1 MRRPVCRRSIV
12 ARGEQ
17 KAILAPFICGGFVV
31 VPFSNTEAFMRKTRV
46 VATAALAVVLFS
58 IGVLVSCNKSE
69 SPQPAQ
75 STGQTSNPEQPPKPN
90 PDRNAYFGEEHI
102 HTSWS
107 VDAWLMGNRL
117 TGPDDALKYA
127 QGQTIKHP
135 MGYDIKIDT
144 PMDFMGVTDHSEYV
158 GVTKQANTPGS
169 YVSKLPEAQPLIL
182 KDPNDQAEIQKTFTY
197 LVNLMSSAK
206 PVKAFMSPEVAGTIW
221 KENVKI
227 ADANNH
233 PGKFT
238 AFCSYEWTSMPNY
251 RNLHRNIF
259 FRDCTHIPP
268 MPFSALDSDHPEELW
283 KWMDAQRK
291 AGNELLAISH
301 NANLSDGWMYPI
313 DLDSFGRPIDAAW
326 AADRD
331 RNERLVEI
339 KQIKGQSET
348 HPLLSPNDEFASYE
362 LAQTGLLGQPATGG
376 RIDHI
381 QGSFGR
387 QALKDGITMQDVR
400 GYNPYKFG
408 MAGGSDS
415 HNTGSPYRQDNFYG
429 GHAEI
434 DGTVDRRMAGVL
446 AFGTL
451 DVRYENPGG
460 LTGVWAE
467 ENTRE
472 SIWDAMYR
480 KETFGVSGPHI
491 KVRFFGGWGYNK
503 DIFKASDWVHQSYA
517 NGVPMG
523 ADLPPLKG
531 TAPTFVV
538 WAVKDPTSGN
548 LDRIQVIKGWTKNGQ
563 SFEKIFDVA
572 WAGDRK
578 PDKWSGRVPAI
589 QSTVDLE
596 KATYTND
603 VGSVELKTVWTD
615 PEFDSSLHAFYYAR
629 VLEIPTPR
637 WTLIQAV
644 KAGLTPPDV
653 VPLTG
658 QERAWSSP
666 IWYTPSAD
674 ARKNAPAGMTVTDL
688 KAKGATQL
696 GDAQLKALI
705 VGKAFWVRNN
715 ATGEQF
721 SVNYTADGD
730 SITWHIG
737 KNTTIPS
744 YVGNP
749 ILNGYQGATTP
760 YKIEGGKLI
769 TKVAQD
775 PYSIAIY
782 KLGDNY
788 YGARSNEFGYANY
801 EIIPSPQFVLNPL
814 TATLNTFSIELGLNE
829 QQKQQILPFL
839 QDEVKQLG
847 ALKKNTALKPVE
859 KIEQLRQIG
868 SAIDGKI
875 TPLLDQQQ
883 QQKFKAMREQMRR
896 DMIEKMGNAAIDK
909 AEAKAQQMM

>member
-1 MRRPVCRRSIV
+1 VCFA
-12 ARGEQ
+12 ARFG
-17 KAILAPFICGGFVV
+17 L
-31 VPFSNTEAFMRKTRV
+31 FSKTEAFMKTRV
-46 VATAALAVVLFS
+46 VATAALALVL
-58 IGVLVSCNKSE
+58 ITILALVSCEKPKAPE
-69 SPQPAQ
+69 QAQQAGQPA
-75 STGQTSNPEQPPKPN
+75 PAEERVEKN

-107 VDAWLMGNRL
+107 VDAWLMGNRI

-135 MGYDIKIDT
+135 LGYDIKIET

-158 GVTKQANTPGS
+158 GVTKEANTPGS
-169 YVSKLPEAQPLIL
+169 AVSKIPAAQPLIL
-182 KDPNDQAEIQKTFTY
+182 QDPNNQADVQKTFTY
-197 LVNLMSSAK
+197 LVNLMAGA
-206 PVKAFMSPEVAGTIW
+206 PVKALMAPAVAGTIW
-221 KENVKI
+221 KENAKI
-227 ADANNH
+227 ADENNH

-251 RNLHRNIF
+251 RNLHRNVF
-259 FRDCTHIPP
+259 FKDCAKVPE
-268 MPFSALDSDHPEELW
+268 MPFSALDSDHPEDLW
-283 KWMDAQRK
+283 KWMDSQRK

-301 NANLSDGWMYPI
+301 NANLSDGWMYPV
-313 DLDSFGRPIDAAW
+313 DVDSFGRPIDAAW
-326 AADRD
+326 ASSRD

-362 LAQTGLLGQPATGG
+362 LAQTGLLGQKADGG

-415 HNTGSPYRQDNFYG
+415 HNTGSPYRQDNFFG
-429 GHAEI
+429 GHAQI

-467 ENTRE
+467 ENTRA
-472 SIWDAMYR
+472 SLFDAMYR

-503 DIFKASDWVHQSYA
+503 DILKAKDWVHQSYT

-523 ADLPPLKG
+523 ADLPVMPQGGKG
-531 TAPTFVV
+531 VAPAFVV

-548 LDRIQVIKGWTKNGQ
+548 LDRIQVIKGWSKNGQ
-563 SFEKIFDVA
+563 SFEKIYDVA
-572 WAGDRK
+572 WSGDRK
-578 PDKWSGRVPAI
+578 ADKWSGRVPAI
-589 QSTVDLE
+589 KSTVDME

-603 VGSVELKTVWTD
+603 VGSTELSTVWTD
-615 PEFDSSLHAFYYAR
+615 PDFDASLHAFYYAR

-644 KAGLTPPDV
+644 KAGVPPPDV

-658 QERAWSSP
+658 QERAWTSP
-666 IWYTPSAD
+666 IWYTPTAD
-674 ARKNAPAGMTVTDL
+674 SRKSAPAGMTVADL
-688 KAKGATQL
+688 KAKGATAL

-705 VGKAFWVRNN
+705 VGKAYWVRNN
-715 ATGEQF
+715 VTGEQF
-721 SVNYTADGD
+721 SVSYTPDGD
-730 SITWHIG
+730 MNVWHIG
-737 KNTTIPS
+737 NGATIPS

-749 ILNGYQGATTP
+749 LRNGYQGITTP
-760 YKIEGGKLI
+760 YQIEGGKVI
-769 TKVAQD
+769 TKVQQD
-775 PYSIAIY
+775 PYSLAIY
-782 KLGDNY
+782 KLGDTY

-801 EIIPSPQFVLNPL
+801 EIIPYPQFVQNPVNAALNQ
-814 TATLNTFSIELGLNE
+814 FSIELGLTEE
-829 QQKQQILPFL
+829 QRQQILPVIQQEL
-839 QDEVKQLG
+839 PTLKD
-847 ALKKNTALKPVE
+847 LKKNTALKPEE
-859 KIEQLRQIG
+859 KLEQLKQIADDLD
-868 SAIDGKI
+868 SKI
-875 TPLLDQQQ
+875 TPLLNADQQKQ
-883 QQKFKAMREQMRR
+883 FQEIRDQHRRELM
-896 DMIEKMGNAAIDK
+896 EKIGSEIVQK
-909 AEAKAQQMM
+909 AEYRVSGLFTDQHPQKAPPK

>member
-1 MRRPVCRRSIV
+1 V
-12 ARGEQ
+12 
-17 KAILAPFICGGFVV
+17 L
-31 VPFSNTEAFMRKTRV
+31 FSKTEAFMKTRV
-46 VATAALAVVLFS
+46 AATAALALVLLS
-58 IGVLVSCNKSE
+58 IGVLVSCEKHKAPE
-69 SPQPAQ
+69 QAQQAGGTAPAQ
-75 STGQTSNPEQPPKPN
+75 TVERVEKN

-135 MGYDIKIDT
+135 LGYDIKIET

-158 GVTKQANTPGS
+158 GVTKEANTPGS
-169 YVSKLPEAQPLIL
+169 ALSKLPQAQPLIL
-182 KDPNDQAEIQKTFTY
+182 TDPNNSADITKVFNY
-197 LVNLMSSAK
+197 LVNMLNGP
-206 PVKAFMSPEVAGTIW
+206 PVKALMSPEVAGSIW
-221 KENVKI
+221 KDNIKI
-227 ADANNH
+227 ADQNNH

-238 AFCSYEWTSMPNY
+238 AFCSYEYTSAPDN

-259 FRDCTHIPP
+259 FRDCTHVPA
-268 MPFSALDSDHPEELW
+268 MPYSALDSYHPEDLW
-283 KWMDAQRK
+283 KWMDSQRK

-301 NANLSDGWMYPI
+301 NANLSDGWMYPT
-313 DLDSFGRPIDAAW
+313 DVDSFGRPIDAAW
-326 AADRD
+326 AASRD

-348 HPLLSPNDEFASYE
+348 HPLLSPNDEFANYQ
-362 LAQTGLLGQPATGG
+362 LFTGLLGAPPTVG
-376 RIDHI
+376 RVDHI

-408 MAGGSDS
+408 MAAGSDS

-429 GHAEI
+429 GHAQI
-434 DGTVDRRMAGVL
+434 DGTLDRRMAGVM
-446 AFGTL
+446 AFGTI
-451 DVRYENPGG
+451 DVRLENPAG

-472 SIWDAMYR
+472 SLWDAMYR

-491 KVRFFGGWGYNK
+491 KVRFFGGWDYNK
-503 DIFKASDWVHQSYA
+503 DILNASDWVHQSYA
-517 NGVPMG
+517 KGVPMG
-523 ADLPPLKG
+523 GDLQAMPSGKG
-531 TAPTFVV
+531 SAPSFVV

-563 SFEKIFDVA
+563 SFEKIFDVV
-572 WAGDRK
+572 WSGDRK

-596 KATYTND
+596 KATYTNT
-603 VGSVELKTVWTD
+603 VGSTELKTVWTD
-615 PEFDSSLHAFYYAR
+615 PEFDASLHAFYYAR

-644 KAGLTPPDV
+644 KAGLTPTDV
-653 VPLTG
+653 VTLTG

-666 IWYTPSAD
+666 IWYTPTAD

-688 KAKGATQL
+688 KGKGATAL

-715 ATGEQF
+715 ATGDQF
-721 SVNYTADGD
+721 SIAYTAEGQ
-730 SITWHIG
+730 SNVWHIG
-737 KNTTIPS
+737 RNVATPS
-744 YVGNP
+744 YYGNP
-749 ILNGYQGATTP
+749 ARDGYQGTTTP
-760 YKIEGGKLI
+760 YKIEGGKVVTTI
-769 TKVAQD
+769 SQE
-775 PYSIAIY
+775 PYAMTVY
-782 KLGDNY
+782 KLGDTY
-788 YGARSNEFGYANY
+788 YGARSSEFGYANY
-801 EIIPSPQFVLNPL
+801 EMIPSPQFVLNPL

-847 ALKKNTALKPVE
+847 ALKKNTALKPLE
-859 KIEQLRQIG
+859 KVEQLKQIG
-868 SAIDGKI
+868 GAIDAKI
-875 TPLLDQQQ
+875 MPILDPA
-883 QQKFKAMREQMRR
+883 QQKKFQAMRDDMRR
-896 DMIEKMGNAAIDK
+896 EMIEKMGSQAIQK
-909 AEAKAQQMM
+909 AETKVKMEM